1 MSQTMTCTE
10 YEALLG
16 RDLEEELSLDE
27 RAHADAHLASCPRC
41 AALRADLLEI
51 AAKAAALPVES
62 PARDLWDGIAAR
74 IEAPVIALG
83 TTGEHRVPRRPR
95 FLRYAAAA
103 AALVAVTAGTT
114 YVLTRNML
122 LGETGRVAAGP
133 ETGTRGS
140 DTLDAPITQLI
151 ADPQTAAADAAFDR
165 EVIRLRALLEERR
178 PDLDSATVA
187 LLERNLDVIDR
198 AIAESR
204 AALAANPGSALLNR
218 QLQNALGKKV
228 QVLRTAA
235 LLPRGAD

>member
-10 YEALLG
+10 YEAMLG
-16 RDLEEELSLDE
+16 RDLEGELSLDE

-41 AALRADLLEI
+41 ATLRVDLVEI
-51 AAKAAALPVES
+51 AAKAATLPVES
-62 PARDLWDGIAAR
+62 PSRDLWSGIAAR

-83 TTGEHRVPRRPR
+83 TTGEHRVPRRPH

-114 YVLTRNML
+114 YVLTRNAF
-122 LGETGRVAAGP
+122 LGAEGRAVAGQETPAGP
-133 ETGTRGS
+133 
-140 DTLDAPITQLI
+140 DTLGAATTQLVS
-151 ADPQTAAADAAFDR
+151 DQTAAADAAFDR
-165 EVIRLRALLEERR
+165 EVTRLRSLLEERR

-187 LLERNLDVIDR
+187 LLERNLQVIDN

-204 AALAANPGSALLNR
+204 AALAMDPSSALLNR

>member
-1 MSQTMTCTE
+1 MSQTMTCSE

-16 RDLEEELSLDE
+16 RDLEDELSLDE
-27 RAHADAHLASCPRC
+27 RARADAHLAMCPRC

-62 PARDLWDGIAAR
+62 PSRDLWDGIAAR

-83 TTGEHRVPRRPR
+83 TTGEHRVPRRTH

-114 YVLTRNML
+114 YVVTRNAL
-122 LGETGRVAAGP
+122 RGEGTVVASGAP
-133 ETGTRGS
+133 VGS
-140 DTLDAPITQLI
+140 DTVGGAMLVSDA
-151 ADPQTAAADAAFDR
+151 QTTAADAVFDR
-165 EVIRLRALLEERR
+165 EVARLRAMLEERR

-187 LLERNLDVIDR
+187 LLERNIEVIDR

-204 AALAANPGSALLNR
+204 AALATDPTSALLNR
-218 QLQNALGKKV
+218 QLQNALGRKV